1 LTATTFPQD
10 AFDAFDALDP
20 EVIERGIRFF
30 MTAYQQSRSAMLAW
44 FVVRYAQALC
54 RHPDFEGSD
63 EERCAWRRVARQW
76 RVLAGGAL
84 PTSTEPPDGLPL

>member
-1 LTATTFPQD
+1 MMTATAFPQD
-10 AFDAFDALDP
+10 AFDVLDP
-20 EVIERGIRFF
+20 AAIERGIRFF

-76 RVLAGGAL
+76 RLLAGSL
-84 PTSTEPPDGLPL
+84 PTSADQSDRPPV